1 MLKDLSKISLMDLH
15 IYKQNAFQTLAK
27 LERLL
32 GNNRLQTNTYEFKD
46 FNKFGKIYKYLEE
59 EMNQRIIEITG
70 IPEE

>member
-1 MLKDLSKISLMDLH
+1 MIKDLAKIPLMDLH

-32 GNNRLQTNTYEFKD
+32 GNNRLQTNTYEYRD
-46 FNKFGKIYKYLEE
+46 FTKFGNVYKRLEE

-70 IPEE
+70 IPE